1 MKVDAKVPVPEI
13 LDLSV
18 YRGLGV
24 QSGEILIPEG
34 ETSRRE
40 RMNWSCER
48 YLNSGA
54 ISFYLFYYYLIFMK
68 FSYEYLSII

>member
-18 YRGLGV
+18 YRGLGL
-24 QSGEILIPEG
+24 QSGESLIPEG

-40 RMNWSCER
+40 K
-48 YLNSGA
+48 
-54 ISFYLFYYYLIFMK
+54 MK
-68 FSYEYLSII
+68 